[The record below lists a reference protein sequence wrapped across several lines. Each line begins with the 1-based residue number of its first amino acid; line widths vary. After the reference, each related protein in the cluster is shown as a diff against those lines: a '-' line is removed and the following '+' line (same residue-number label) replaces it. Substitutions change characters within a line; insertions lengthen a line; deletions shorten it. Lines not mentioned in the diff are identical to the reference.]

1 MDFLKMVIA
10 GLLLFAFARAEQP
23 AQPPQQQQKQPVQQA
38 VQPQTVQQNQ
48 PAQPQPPQQQQ
59 KQPAAPAPQAQSSAQ
74 SLKAPS
80 PQQIQPSAP
89 APQQQPAQGK
99 STAAPSTSKKD
110 FPPRSYRVRD
120 NTGNLIIETED
131 SSLVAKMSNV
141 KVEVVDQ
148 PLKLFTLQN
157 DTMIDNL
164 KFILEKKLG
173 SDAQTKAVFYYTIE
187 WIVPGGGHLTLN
199 KGHKKKPTIIADWK
213 SQRWLRE
220 NVPGLLDDAR

>member
-1 MDFLKMVIA
+1 MQKEDTMTLLKMAIA
-10 GLLLFAFARAEQP
+10 GLLLFAFAQAEQS
-23 AQPPQQQQKQPVQQA
+23 AQPQEQQKQPV
-38 VQPQTVQQNQ
+38 
-48 PAQPQPPQQQQ
+48 
-59 KQPAAPAPQAQSSAQ
+59 APAPQAQSSAQ

-80 PQQIQPSAP
+80 PQQTQPSSP
-89 APQQQPAQGK
+89 APQQQLSQVK
-99 STAAPSTSKKD
+99 NAAAASNSKKD

-173 SDAQTKAVFYYTIE
+173 SDAQTKAVYYYTIE